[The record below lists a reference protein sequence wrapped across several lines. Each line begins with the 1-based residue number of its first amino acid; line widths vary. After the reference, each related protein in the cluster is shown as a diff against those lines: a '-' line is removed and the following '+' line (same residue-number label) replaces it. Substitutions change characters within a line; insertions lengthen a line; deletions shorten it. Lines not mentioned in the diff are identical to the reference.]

1 MPKARQKVKARAKSK
16 PEAKTKNELYVPV
29 CPKCGSLD
37 VKSETNPTYAITG
50 LMSVFKQ
57 CNACDHHGLVFPE
70 IPASQV
76 TRPTPPENVAER
88 QMVQTAYG
96 KGYWKYLIYV
106 VIPLALLMVIIAFAF
121 R

>member
-1 MPKARQKVKARAKSK
+1 MPKAISKAKPKTESK
-16 PEAKTKNELYVPV
+16 PETKAENELYVPI

-70 IPASQV
+70 VPASQV
-76 TRPTPPENVAER
+76 TKPTPPENVTDR

-106 VIPLALLMVIIAFAF
+106 LIPLALLIAIISFAL